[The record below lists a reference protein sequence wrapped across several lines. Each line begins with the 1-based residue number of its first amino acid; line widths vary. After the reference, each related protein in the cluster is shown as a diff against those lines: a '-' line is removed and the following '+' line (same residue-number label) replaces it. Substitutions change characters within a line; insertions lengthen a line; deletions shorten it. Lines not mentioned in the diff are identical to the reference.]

1 MCLFIT
7 FNLVLTVFIRPSFP
21 LLPRCAFVN
30 FKDRPTA
37 ELAAQ
42 AWANGLDIDGTRV
55 TVKWARS
62 KAERSGNASSSTAS
76 SVKAGPSSAA
86 VDSS

>member
-1 MCLFIT
+1 MRIFTTL
-7 FNLVLTVFIRPSFP
+7 NLVLIVFVRLPFP
-21 LLPRCAFVN
+21 FLSRCAFVN